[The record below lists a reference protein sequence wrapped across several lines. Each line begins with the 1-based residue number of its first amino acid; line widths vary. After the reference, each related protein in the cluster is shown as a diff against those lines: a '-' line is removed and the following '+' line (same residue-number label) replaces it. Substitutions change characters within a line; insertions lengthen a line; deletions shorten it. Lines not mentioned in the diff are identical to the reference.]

1 MSLREDTAIELVR
14 RIRESD
20 ESAFHELFALYS
32 AGLIRFVEFFLKDK
46 AQSED
51 IVQEVFIAF
60 WQGRHRLDERYPP
73 EPYLFKIAKNLTLN
87 ALRKETNGI
96 TARRRFYQRLQQ
108 FSEDTDQTILH
119 NDLRKHTEVVL
130 LNLPPQQQQVFRL
143 SRFEG
148 LSFEQ
153 ISERMQI
160 SPLTVRNHLSAALKM
175 LRVHIERSN

>member
-1 MSLREDTAIELVR
+1 MPYHPTIDLAR
-14 RIRESD
+14 RIREGD

-32 AGLIRFVEFFLKDK
+32 IRLIRFVQFFLKDK

-51 IVQEVFIAF
+51 VVQEAFIAV
-60 WQGRHRLDERYPP
+60 WQKRRELDPHLSP
-73 EPYLFKIAKNLTLN
+73 EAYLFKTAKHLTLN
-87 ALRKETNGI
+87 TLRKETNGI
-96 TARRRFYQRLQQ
+96 TARKHFRERLKQY
-108 FSEDTDQTILH
+108 SDDTENTILH
-119 NDLRKHTEVVL
+119 NDLRRNTEQAL
-130 LNLPPQQQQVFRL
+130 MNLPPQQQQVFRL

-175 LRVHIERSN
+175 LRIYIERPN